1 MSARTSHD
9 STSSPR
15 WKAFFPIVDAVY
27 VMLALSVCVLT
38 GCAPLLVVCFL
49 PFPVAETYPWLCV
62 ALALSAPG
70 IAAAFAIY
78 RDHPVLRPSH
88 FAGVESG
95 VGKSSSSSGEGVP
108 EWVAAPY
115 VEADAGVAV
124 FCPFFAAYAK
134 LWKRSLALSAASGM
148 LLFVLSYDAR
158 LLAQVSWGGICDGS
172 GMRDR
177 CNRVDGVDDVA
188 GIGSGIS
195 EGEVFGALAQRPA
208 VGGIQAAHHIGSRRG
223 RGNIR
228 VGGGAL
234 SVAGIDVDDWTG
246 GIPDMGGGKI
256 AIKGIAQSLRDLI
269 CMRSAEFCIRQ
280 HEIND

>member
-124 FCPFFAAYAK
+124 FRPFFAAYAK

-158 LLAQVSWGGICDGS
+158 LLAQVSWGVYA
-172 GMRDR
+172 M
-177 CNRVDGVDDVA
+177 
-188 GIGSGIS
+188 
-195 EGEVFGALAQRPA
+195 ALACAIGVIALMALMTSLELA
-208 VGGIQAAHHIGSRRG
+208 VEFPKAKFSALLRNGLLLAVFKLPITLGLAVVVGIYVWGVAHYPLPVLMLMTGL
-223 RGNIR
+223 
-228 VGGGAL
+228 VGYLIWVGARSQSKEL
-234 SVAGIDVDDWTG
+234 RKAC
-246 GIPDMGGGKI
+246 
-256 AIKGIAQSLRDLI
+256 AI
-269 CMRSAEFCIRQ
+269 
-280 HEIND
+280 